1 MVARAIKRRG
11 DDPTNWSMADADAA
25 HVIVDL
31 LVRLQGQE
39 PSPRDPAFAERD
51 DKLGRSRRSDECAR
65 RSRQDKACIAL
76 RTSGGLHAADLV
88 HSLHAVA

>member
-1 MVARAIKRRG
+1 
-11 DDPTNWSMADADAA
+11 MADADAA

-31 LVRLQGQE
+31 LVRLQGQVA
-39 PSPRDPAFAERD
+39 PPLDPAFAERD
-51 DKLGRSRRSDECAR
+51 DKLAEVGYDECAR
-65 RSRQDKACIAL
+65 HCRQDKACIAL